1 MAGSRGQRRGQDGFT
16 LVEVMVT
23 SAILLLIVSA
33 AMAVLV
39 TAQRTTS
46 FSGRR
51 GQSQDDARLAM
62 DRLTKDMRQLT
73 GFNTVFTA
81 AAGGSWSGNDLDFK
95 TYTVAS
101 PTVPVRVRWWVSGTT
116 LNRQEWRQDGT
127 SAGTVAVLQGIT
139 PAGGGVPDLFFCDVL
154 QGSDA
159 VTGNP
164 VPWQMTVT
172 ITVTLAD
179 PGATYS
185 TQTQVQLRNL
195 QIPQPA

>member
-62 DRLTKDMRQLT
+62 DRLTKDTRQLT

>member
-1 MAGSRGQRRGQDGFT
+1 
-16 LVEVMVT
+16 MVT